1 MRFARLSYCLAAVV
15 AGLAVTVAPAASPA
29 ALAAAGRYAG
39 PPDPGSAAGAAAN
52 TPGPGLGFRRVS
64 VAPRL
69 PAHVTGLGALPGP
82 TALHL
87 NVTLKI
93 RGQAALT
100 AFIAA
105 LSDRR
110 SPQFRH
116 FLTPAEF
123 GARFGATPAQV
134 AAVDAAL
141 RAQGLTPGPVRA
153 DRLSIPVTT
162 TAAAAS
168 RAFGVSL
175 TRYRLAGGRLAYA
188 NAQAP
193 RFAASAAATVQGV
206 LGLSTVYRP
215 HSLTSVPVPPA
226 RTGGQARRPRPSAV
240 AGTTA
245 AGPQPC
251 TAAQEAA
258 PANDA
263 YTANELASYYGMS
276 PLYGLGDLG
285 AGVRVAIAEFEPD
298 DTADI
303 AAYASCYHL
312 STAVTYTEVDGGAGT
327 GAGTGEAALDIED
340 VMGLAPGADI
350 DVYQEPNGG
359 DTDTYDLYSAIINA
373 STPDPVVTTSWGLC
387 ELDSDNAELMA
398 EQGLFYQAATQGQT
412 VLASAGDYGSTACYN
427 DGSANGAAISAD
439 DPASQPYVIG
449 VGGTTIGTAETVWND
464 SSVSAGSGGGGLSAT
479 WCMPAYQD
487 ATAIPGLINSDSQH
501 NAGCT
506 SPTTYLRQVPD
517 VSADADPYTGYLI
530 YYDGGW
536 GGIGGTSAAAP
547 LWAAV
552 AALTD
557 ASPFCRYYGS
567 GAAGVQAVGL
577 YGAVAQ
583 EHGYVYGAVHEGLN
597 DVTSGTNDYTPSGYS
612 GGLYPATPGYDMAS
626 GLGTPLVT
634 GISGSGA
641 VSEFYPGLAA
651 LMCWAYSTKLQTTSV
666 TKISPAAGPVNKAA
680 TVTLTGTG
688 FLPVAGADHVLA
700 GTKDITASCSSTTRC
715 TVRLPAH
722 AAGTITIRMIVED
735 LTESPVKSADHV
747 KFVAKPKVTS
757 VSPARGRAG
766 GGNRITIKGSNFTH
780 VTAVYFGKK
789 KGTKITVVS
798 ATKITVVVPAGS
810 GTVAVTVHAAGGTSK
825 VVSASHYRY

>member
-1 MRFARLSYCLAAVV
+1 
-15 AGLAVTVAPAASPA
+15 
-29 ALAAAGRYAG
+29 
-39 PPDPGSAAGAAAN
+39 
-52 TPGPGLGFRRVS
+52 
-64 VAPRL
+64 
-69 PAHVTGLGALPGP
+69 
-82 TALHL
+82 
-87 NVTLKI
+87 
-93 RGQAALT
+93 
-100 AFIAA
+100 
-105 LSDRR
+105 
-110 SPQFRH
+110 
-116 FLTPAEF
+116 
-123 GARFGATPAQV
+123 
-134 AAVDAAL
+134 
-141 RAQGLTPGPVRA
+141 
-153 DRLSIPVTT
+153 
-162 TAAAAS
+162 
-168 RAFGVSL
+168 
-175 TRYRLAGGRLAYA
+175 
-188 NAQAP
+188 
-193 RFAASAAATVQGV
+193 
-206 LGLSTVYRP
+206 
-215 HSLTSVPVPPA
+215 
-226 RTGGQARRPRPSAV
+226 
-240 AGTTA
+240 
-245 AGPQPC
+245 
-251 TAAQEAA
+251 
-258 PANDA
+258 
-263 YTANELASYYGMS
+263 
-276 PLYGLGDLG
+276 
-285 AGVRVAIAEFEPD
+285 
-298 DTADI
+298 
-303 AAYASCYHL
+303 
-312 STAVTYTEVDGGAGT
+312 
-327 GAGTGEAALDIED
+327 
-340 VMGLAPGADI
+340 
-350 DVYQEPNGG
+350 
-359 DTDTYDLYSAIINA
+359 
-373 STPDPVVTTSWGLC
+373 
-387 ELDSDNAELMA
+387 
-398 EQGLFYQAATQGQT
+398 
-412 VLASAGDYGSTACYN
+412 
-427 DGSANGAAISAD
+427 
-439 DPASQPYVIG
+439 
-449 VGGTTIGTAETVWND
+449 
-464 SSVSAGSGGGGLSAT
+464 
-479 WCMPAYQD
+479 MPAYQD

-810 GTVAVTVHAAGGTSK
+810 GTVAVTVHTAGGTSK